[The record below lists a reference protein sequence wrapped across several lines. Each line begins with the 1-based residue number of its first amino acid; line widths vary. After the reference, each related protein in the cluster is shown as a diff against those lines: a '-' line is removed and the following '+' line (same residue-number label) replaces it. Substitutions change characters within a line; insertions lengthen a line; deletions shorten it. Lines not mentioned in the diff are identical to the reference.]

1 MGSERR
7 KKVTCCDTPNHLEIM
22 TKMAKENGDRK
33 ITIVKKEL
41 CLFCITE
48 ENMKS
53 GGTEEELEAKLEWL
67 SANTEYEEE

>member
-1 MGSERR
+1 
-7 KKVTCCDTPNHLEIM
+7 M

-53 GGTEEELEAKLEWL
+53 GGTKEELKTKLEWL
-67 SANTEYEEE
+67 SANAEYEEE

>member
-7 KKVTCCDTPNHLEIM
+7 RKLTCCDTPNHLEIM

-53 GGTEEELEAKLEWL
+53 GGTKEELKTKLEWL
-67 SANTEYEEE
+67 SANAEYEEE